1 MPDILSSTLAFTY
14 SNIVLII
21 CQQILKNKHRA
32 NTSIKAI
39 TMENKDILLYNNI
52 LIVTLNRD
60 KNMNRFADYVVSETT
75 TIVDTMK
82 AINRGEKAVAFVC
95 RDGRLIA
102 AVSDGD
108 IRRHIMY
115 GGDIN
120 NEISIIANYQPIF
133 LSVDE
138 VLDYDQFM
146 IDKSIQALPIV
157 DEDMHIV
164 DIRFLGKSVVTHA
177 DNIGIPVVM
186 MAGGKGSRLKP
197 YTEVLPKPLIPI
209 GEKTITEHIID
220 RFSEYGCSHF
230 NIIINYKKNFI
241 KSYFQDNE
249 KKYDIT
255 FLEEPE
261 FWGTGG
267 GLKLAEDL
275 IDGTFFITNCD
286 VLIDADYKQIFDLHK
301 QQGNVITLVC
311 AKKKIVVPYGTVN
324 TNDDGSVIS
333 MTEKPTL
340 EYITNTGVYIAEPE
354 FLKRIPSN
362 TMIHITDVID
372 GCIADGM
379 KVGTYIIKED
389 EWLDMGQLDEME
401 RMKRHLNIN

>member
-1 MPDILSSTLAFTY
+1 MVNLENY
-14 SNIVLII
+14 IVSED
-21 CQQILKNKHRA
+21 
-32 NTSIKAI
+32 TSIIEA
-39 TMENKDILLYNNI
+39 
-52 LIVTLNRD
+52 
-60 KNMNRFADYVVSETT
+60 
-75 TIVDTMK
+75 MK
-82 AINRGEKAVAFVC
+82 VINRGEKSVVFVC
-95 RDGRLIA
+95 KDNKLIA

-108 IRRHIMY
+108 IRRFIIY
-115 GGDIN
+115 GGN
-120 NEISIIANYQPIF
+120 VENKVSVIANYNPVFIHENDDIDYETYMREK
-133 LSVDE
+133 SV
-138 VLDYDQFM
+138 
-146 IDKSIQALPIV
+146 SALPIV
-157 DEDMHIV
+157 DKEDIIKDIV
-164 DIRFLGKSVVTHA
+164 FLNNVRTPRERN
-177 DNIGIPVVM
+177 NIGIPVVM

-301 QQGNVITLVC
+301 QQKNVITLVC